1 MTTQTTDGQPM
12 TRAARRAGGPGG
24 SGPFTTGDRLPVPTR
39 QRRPMLAVLAVVLIL
54 GGAAIAATLVLTS
67 GQKQQYLLINR
78 DIAIGQT
85 LTAEDFLQQ
94 PLAATNS
101 AVFAPVPVSDFAT
114 RVRGTK
120 ALVPLRK
127 GALLTEGMFGPAVT
141 PPKGLT
147 DVSVSV
153 PEGGYPVG
161 LAAGDVVKVIYT
173 PRNTTDS
180 GGGGSVATAAPRG
193 LTRGATLIGSAYVTV
208 VQDNTAGQGGKI
220 VALEVRNE
228 DLDVQRQAGLPTLAW
243 TNALNSVTVVRLD
256 PTVTYDKGD

>member
-1 MTTQTTDGQPM
+1 
-12 TRAARRAGGPGG
+12 
-24 SGPFTTGDRLPVPTR
+24 
-39 QRRPMLAVLAVVLIL
+39 VLAVVLIL

-78 DIAIGQT
+78 DIAIGRT

-101 AVFAPVPVSDFAT
+101 SVFAPVPVADFAT

-147 DVSVSV
+147 DVSLAV
-153 PEGGYPVG
+153 PEGGYPVE
-161 LAAGDVVKVIYT
+161 LAAGDIVKVVYT
-173 PRNTTDS
+173 PRNTAESS
-180 GGGGSVATAAPRG
+180 GSGGSVSTAAPRG
-193 LTRGATLIGSAYVTV
+193 LSRGATLVRSAYVTA

-220 VALEVRNE
+220 IGLEVRDE
-228 DLDVQRQAGLPTLAW
+228 DLDLQRHSGLPTLVW
-243 TNALNSVTVVRLD
+243 TNAVNSVTVVRLD

>member
-1 MTTQTTDGQPM
+1 M

-78 DIAIGQT
+78 DVAIGQT

-127 GALLTEGMFGPAVT
+127 GALLTEGTFGPAVT

-173 PRNTTDS
+173 PRNTSD
-180 GGGGSVATAAPRG
+180 GGGSVPTAAPRG
-193 LTRGATLIGSAYVTV
+193 LIRGATLIGSAYVTV

-228 DLDVQRQAGLPTLAW
+228 DLELPRQAGLPALAW
-243 TNALNSVTVVRLD
+243 TNAVNSVTVVRLD